1 MKKHARDC
9 LSALRKKLPG
19 QITCGPWQLTFC
31 SPFYFEKTMAVA
43 AWMTSLDLRRAVVLK
58 FECARAMHILIFTVQ

>member
-1 MKKHARDC
+1 MPGIVSQRYAKSC
-9 LSALRKKLPG
+9 QGKLLVGPG
-19 QITCGPWQLTFC
+19 NLHFF

-43 AWMTSLDLRRAVVLK
+43 AWMTGLDLRRAVVLK